1 MAAMSSLDSDTEER
15 RGNAL
20 HFLLR
25 NLETNVNFLIC
36 IGIRQDGRLI
46 CQPRG
51 KEATTPQHSV
61 AVSEKVACGQDG
73 LISET
78 ERGAA

>member
-25 NLETNVNFLIC
+25 NLENNVNFLIC
-36 IGIRQDGRLI
+36 IGIRQDGRLN
-46 CQPRG
+46 CKP
-51 KEATTPQHSV
+51 
-61 AVSEKVACGQDG
+61 
-73 LISET
+73 
-78 ERGAA
+78 

>member
-1 MAAMSSLDSDTEER
+1 MAAMSSLDRDTEER

-25 NLETNVNFLIC
+25 NLENNINFLIC

-46 CQPRG
+46 WQP
-51 KEATTPQHSV
+51 
-61 AVSEKVACGQDG
+61 
-73 LISET
+73 
-78 ERGAA
+78 